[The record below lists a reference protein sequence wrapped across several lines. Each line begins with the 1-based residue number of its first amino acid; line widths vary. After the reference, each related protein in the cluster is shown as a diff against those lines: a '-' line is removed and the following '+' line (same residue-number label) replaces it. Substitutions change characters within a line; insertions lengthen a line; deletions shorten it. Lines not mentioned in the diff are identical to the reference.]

1 MPNLKQLNNSL
12 KDAELFVYLKLSTH
26 VMVNMNEIMEVVT
39 VSQWAKQDNENL
51 KSMSTLEMQDQILD
65 ITHISLVGTSCTH
78 LNTDNID
85 IRSSTDYQCMEEHLK
100 QFGKHLRWLQ
110 NRIQEYNIQLII
122 ELKMHMQ

>member
-1 MPNLKQLNNSL
+1 
-12 KDAELFVYLKLSTH
+12 
-26 VMVNMNEIMEVVT
+26 MVNMNEIMEVVT

-85 IRSSTDYQCMEEHLK
+85 MRSSTDYQCMEEHLK

>member
-51 KSMSTLEMQDQILD
+51 KSTSTLEMQDQILD

>member
-51 KSMSTLEMQDQILD
+51 KSTSTLEMQDQILD
-65 ITHISLVGTSCTH
+65 ITHISLVGTSCKH

-122 ELKMHMQ
+122 ELKMHM

>member
-1 MPNLKQLNNSL
+1 
-12 KDAELFVYLKLSTH
+12 
-26 VMVNMNEIMEVVT
+26 MEVVT

-65 ITHISLVGTSCTH
+65 ITHVSFVGTSCTH
-78 LNTDNID
+78 LNTDTTD
-85 IRSSTDYQCMEEHLK
+85 MRSSTDYQCMEEHLK

-110 NRIQEYNIQLII
+110 NQIQQYNIQLII

>member
-85 IRSSTDYQCMEEHLK
+85 MRSSTDYQCMEEHLK